1 MRVHNALAVP
11 NSDRSA
17 LLQARHAADASR
29 RVQDLYDAAARLRA
43 DSFEQ
48 GDQPSPD
55 AESVEMA
62 STWSAKSGRPAAATS
77 ESPPRESLNAT
88 SSERPKISFWA

>member
-1 MRVHNALAVP
+1 MRVHNALAIT

-17 LLQARHAADASR
+17 PLQARHTADASR
-29 RVQDLYDAAARLRA
+29 RVQDLYDAAARIRA

-48 GDQPSPD
+48 GHQPSSD

-62 STWSAKSGRPAAATS
+62 STWSVKASRPAAAAN
-77 ESPPRESLNAT
+77 ESLPRESLNAMA
-88 SSERPKISFWA
+88 SERQTISLWA